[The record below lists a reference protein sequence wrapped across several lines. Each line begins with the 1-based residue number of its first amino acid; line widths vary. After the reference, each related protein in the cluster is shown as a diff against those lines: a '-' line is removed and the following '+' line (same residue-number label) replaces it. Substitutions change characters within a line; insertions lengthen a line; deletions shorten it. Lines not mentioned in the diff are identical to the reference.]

1 MGAENIHFR
10 TEQDEQD
17 DKYHSATSLNDAP
30 NTDNLLYH
38 TNPPFLKQNNKEA
51 ENNRVKYMSDS
62 FFS

>member
-38 TNPPFLKQNNKEA
+38 TNPPFFKTK
-51 ENNRVKYMSDS
+51 
-62 FFS
+62 